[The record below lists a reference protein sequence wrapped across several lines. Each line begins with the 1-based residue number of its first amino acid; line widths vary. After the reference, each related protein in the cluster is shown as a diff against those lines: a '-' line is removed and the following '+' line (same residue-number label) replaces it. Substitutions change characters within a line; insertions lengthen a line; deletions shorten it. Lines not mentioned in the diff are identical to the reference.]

1 MTRLRVL
8 HAIHDFLPRHRA
20 GSEIYAS
27 ELCREL
33 ARGHDV
39 FVVCAEHDLTAPHGT
54 IRWRLYEGL
63 PVIEIVNNWQSD
75 QFEETY
81 LAPRIMAQLEHV
93 LDVTRPD
100 VLHVHN
106 LLNLSFDLPRRAR
119 ARGIATVATLHDY
132 TLVCAAGGQRVHVAE
147 AHLCETIEP
156 ERCSRCVQD
165 SMLHAQTVAAGFARG
180 PAGALF
186 RWAAPIVRRTL
197 PVLTDAAARRLPKPA
212 ATPQQ
217 LASRLDRAV
226 RVFSEI
232 DRFVAPSSALADE
245 YRRLGLPDDR
255 LEVSDY
261 GFVHMERAP
270 RAMARGS
277 VRFGFV
283 GTLAWHKGAHVLIEA
298 ARGLRG
304 SFEVT
309 IAGDPNVGPEYAARL
324 KRAATGLP
332 IRFSGR
338 FEREGLPAAYAGI
351 DVLIVPSLWLENSP
365 LVIHEA
371 FMHGVAVVGS
381 RLGGI
386 LDLVVDEVN
395 GLTFEAGS
403 ATALAATLQRFID
416 DPDLAARLASHA
428 PDVKSIEDDAREWVT
443 RYAAVLR
450 ARQGS

>member
-1 MTRLRVL
+1 MTRLRIL
-8 HAIHDFLPRHRA
+8 HAIHDFLPRHQA
-20 GSEIYAS
+20 GSEIYAA
-27 ELCREL
+27 ELCLEL
-33 ARGHDV
+33 ARRHEV
-39 FVVCAEHDLTAPHGT
+39 FVVCAEHDLATPHGT

-63 PVIEIVNNWQSD
+63 PVIEIVNNWQSER
-75 QFEETY
+75 FEDTY

-106 LLNLSFDLPRRAR
+106 LLNLSFDLPRRAK
-119 ARGIATVATLHDY
+119 ARGIPTVATLHDY

-165 SMLHAQTVAAGFARG
+165 SMLHAQTLAAGLSRG

-186 RWAAPIVRRTL
+186 RWAAPIARRTL
-197 PVLTDAAARRLPKPA
+197 PVLTDAAARRLPKR
-212 ATPQQ
+212 ATSAQQ

-226 RVFSEI
+226 GVFDEI
-232 DRFVAPSSALADE
+232 EHFVAPSPSLADE
-245 YRRLGLPDDR
+245 YRRLGLPANR

-261 GFVHMERAP
+261 GFVRVARPP
-270 RAMARGS
+270 RPPAAGR

-298 ARGLRG
+298 ARLLRG

-309 IAGDPNVGPEYAARL
+309 IAGDPNVGPEYMARL
-324 KRAATGLP
+324 RRDASALP

-338 FEREGLPAAYAGI
+338 FERDAAARLYANL
-351 DVLIVPSLWLENSP
+351 DVLVVPSLWPENSP

-381 RLGGI
+381 RLGGVR
-386 LDLVVDEVN
+386 DLIKHDIN
-395 GLTFEAGS
+395 GLTYRGGVSGGTCCGS
-403 ATALAATLQRFID
+403 SALHRRPGTCRAPR
-416 DPDLAARLASHA
+416 RHA
-428 PDVKSIEDDAREWVT
+428 PEVKSIEEDARQWET
-443 RYAAVLR
+443 RYTSVLR
-450 ARQGS
+450 ALQVS